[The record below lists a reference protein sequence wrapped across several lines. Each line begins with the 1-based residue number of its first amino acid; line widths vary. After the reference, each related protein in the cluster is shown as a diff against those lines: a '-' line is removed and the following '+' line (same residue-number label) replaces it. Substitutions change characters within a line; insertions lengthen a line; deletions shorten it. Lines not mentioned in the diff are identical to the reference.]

1 MATNLALQLQVIE
14 PDTDLNSIMIGNSRY
29 SDDIWDLR
37 PFITAKSTKESQKYI
52 RFEYISDADMKK
64 TVKQYAYFKLGK
76 TKPKTVRDYINGKF
90 PMFIEYCSINGIH
103 SFADVTLED
112 YLNFNLWMKDEKK
125 VATGTGFSTCH
136 AVEEIIRIG
145 QIKGWN
151 VPQFHL
157 PKTETANQLWN
168 TKKSMRT
175 NKTKPIP
182 EDVFD
187 KILYHAVHDEKDALT
202 KAGIIIQSQTGLRI
216 NEVLSIQ
223 EGCVK
228 RTSDGYDY
236 MEVTLGKTE
245 KGEPII
251 HKVFI
256 NGLVK
261 NAIAELTEHTAE
273 LRKESGLKELFLC
286 RIKSQNNKIAPYTE
300 THWNDKKL
308 RYFIERHDIRDNKG
322 DLYPLTSHQFRST
335 FVRELIKRKVPIA
348 MIMKQYSHISIEM
361 TAHYLTLQEEEVKE
375 IYSDMILSP
384 ESKIAGLRAKE
395 IKGKLDDLFHGKTE
409 DEIDDVIS
417 GLAKTMSFNP
427 LPTGVCLYDFR
438 RGNCTDGDGCFFYNC
453 PNYITEVQFYPIL
466 KDELDLLEK
475 EMARL
480 KELGQ
485 EPAYQVQAVKYK
497 YLKPLVESLEVQLN
511 GKESVDCQHFFRQ
524 IFLGYFSDIVQ
535 AFDTLRKNVC
545 GDDYTSLHN
554 PIVLSSVLPAYGMF
568 HSIQI
573 LFL

>member
-1 MATNLALQLQVIE
+1 METNLALQLQVIE
-14 PDTDLNSIMIGNSRY
+14 PNTDLSSIMIGNSRY
-29 SDDIWDLR
+29 SDDAWDLR
-37 PFITAKSTKESQKYI
+37 PFITAKTTNESHKYI
-52 RFEYISDADMKK
+52 RFEYISDVDMKE
-64 TVKQYAYFKLGK
+64 TVKQYAYYKLGK
-76 TKPKTVRDYINGKF
+76 SKPKTVRVYINGSL

-103 SFADVTLED
+103 SFADITLED

-125 VATGTGFSTCH
+125 VATGTGFITCH
-136 AVEEIIRIG
+136 VVEEIIRIG

-157 PKTETANQLWN
+157 PKTETANQFWN
-168 TKKSMRT
+168 TKKSMKT

-187 KILYHAVHDEKDALT
+187 KILYHAIHDEKDVLT

-256 NGLVK
+256 NNLVK
-261 NAIAELTEHTAE
+261 DAIAELSEYTAE

-286 RIKSQNNKIAPYTE
+286 KNRNKGNLIDVYNSDRFGLRKYNAFIKKY
-300 THWNDKKL
+300 
-308 RYFIERHDIRDNKG
+308 DIRDNKG
-322 DLYPLTSHQFRST
+322 ELYQLASHQFRAT

-348 MIMKQYSHISIEM
+348 MIMKQYSHVSIEM

-409 DEIDDVIS
+409 DEINGVITD
-417 GLAKTMSFNP
+417 LAKTMSFNP

-511 GKESVDCQHFFRQ
+511 V
-524 IFLGYFSDIVQ
+524 
-535 AFDTLRKNVC
+535 
-545 GDDYTSLHN
+545 
-554 PIVLSSVLPAYGMF
+554 
-568 HSIQI
+568 
-573 LFL
+573 

>member
-29 SDDIWDLR
+29 SDDVWDLR
-37 PFITAKSTKESQKYI
+37 PFITAKSTKESHKYI
-52 RFEYISDADMKK
+52 RFEYISDADMKE
-64 TVKQYAYFKLGK
+64 TVKQYAYYKLGK
-76 TKPKTVRDYINGKF
+76 MKPQTVRGYINSGL

-103 SFADVTLED
+103 SFVDVTLED
-112 YLNFNLWMKDEKK
+112 YLNFNLWMKDEKN
-125 VATGTGFSTCH
+125 VATGTGLRICH
-136 AVEEIIRIG
+136 VVEEIIRIG

-151 VPQFHL
+151 APQFHL
-157 PKTETANQLWN
+157 PKTETAYQLWN

-187 KILYHAVHDEKDALT
+187 NILYHAVHDEKNVLT

-216 NEVLSIQ
+216 SEVLSIQ

-256 NGLVK
+256 NDLVK
-261 NAIAELTEHTAE
+261 DTIAELSEYTAE
-273 LRKESGLKELFLC
+273 LRKESGLRELFIIRNHGIRALNGAKWVGE
-286 RIKSQNNKIAPYTE
+286 RLP
-300 THWNDKKL
+300 H
-308 RYFIERHDIRDNKG
+308 FIERHDIRDNKG
-322 DLYPLTSHQFRST
+322 ELYPLTSHQFRAT

-348 MIMKQYSHISIEM
+348 MIMKQYSHVSIEM

-375 IYSDMILSP
+375 IYSAMILSP

-409 DEIDDVIS
+409 EEIDDVIS

-511 GKESVDCQHFFRQ
+511 GKESVR
-524 IFLGYFSDIVQ
+524 
-535 AFDTLRKNVC
+535 
-545 GDDYTSLHN
+545 
-554 PIVLSSVLPAYGMF
+554 
-568 HSIQI
+568 
-573 LFL
+573 

>member
-14 PDTDLNSIMIGNSRY
+14 PDADLNSIIIGNSRY
-29 SDDIWDLR
+29 SDDVWDLR
-37 PFITAKSTKESQKYI
+37 PFITAKTTKESQKYI
-52 RFEYISDADMKK
+52 HFEYISDADMKE
-64 TVKQYAYFKLGK
+64 TVKQYTYYKLGK
-76 TKPKTVRDYINGKF
+76 TKPQTVRDYINAKL

-103 SFADVTLED
+103 SFADITLED
-112 YLNFNLWMKDEKK
+112 YINFNLWMKDEKK
-125 VATGTGFSTCH
+125 VATGTGFLLCH
-136 AVEEIIRIG
+136 VVEEIIRIG

-168 TKKSMRT
+168 RKKSMKT

-187 KILYHAVHDEKDALT
+187 KILYHAVHDEKDILT

-256 NGLVK
+256 NDLVK
-261 NAIAELTEHTAE
+261 DAITELSEYTSE

-286 RIKSQNNKIAPYTE
+286 KSAKKKNAINVYSLE
-300 THWNDKKL
+300 HWNDQKL
-308 RYFIERHDIRDNKG
+308 SPFINKYDIQDNKG
-322 DLYPLTSHQFRST
+322 ELYPLTSHQFRAT

-348 MIMKQYSHISIEM
+348 MIMKQYSHVSIEM

-395 IKGKLDDLFHGKTE
+395 IKSKLDGLFHGKTE
-409 DEIDDVIS
+409 DEIDDVITD
-417 GLAKTMSFNP
+417 LAKTMSFNP

-480 KELGQ
+480 KELGHEREWQ
-485 EPAYQVQAVKYK
+485 KQYIKYK

-511 GKESVDCQHFFRQ
+511 GKESV
-524 IFLGYFSDIVQ
+524 G
-535 AFDTLRKNVC
+535 
-545 GDDYTSLHN
+545 
-554 PIVLSSVLPAYGMF
+554 
-568 HSIQI
+568 
-573 LFL
+573 

>member
-14 PDTDLNSIMIGNSRY
+14 PNTDLSSIMIGNSRY
-29 SDDIWDLR
+29 SDDVWDLR
-37 PFITAKSTKESQKYI
+37 PFITAKTTNESHKYI
-52 RFEYISDADMKK
+52 RFEYISDADMKE
-64 TVKQYAYFKLGK
+64 TVKQYTYYKLGK
-76 TKPKTVRDYINGKF
+76 TKPQTVRNYINGSI

-103 SFADVTLED
+103 SFADITLED

-125 VATGTGFSTCH
+125 VATGTGFITCH
-136 AVEEIIRIG
+136 VVEEIIRIG

-168 TKKSMRT
+168 TKKSMKT

-187 KILYHAVHDEKDALT
+187 KILYHAVHDEKDVLT

-256 NGLVK
+256 NNLVK
-261 NAIAELTEHTAE
+261 DAIAELSEYTAE

-286 RIKSQNNKIAPYTE
+286 KNRNKGNLIDVYNSDRFGLRKYNAFIKKY
-300 THWNDKKL
+300 
-308 RYFIERHDIRDNKG
+308 DIRDNKG
-322 DLYPLTSHQFRST
+322 ELYQLASHQFRAT

-348 MIMKQYSHISIEM
+348 MIMKQYSHVSIEM

-409 DEIDDVIS
+409 DEINGVITD
-417 GLAKTMSFNP
+417 LAKTMSFNP

-480 KELGQ
+480 KELGHEREWQ
-485 EPAYQVQAVKYK
+485 KQYIKYK

-511 GKESVDCQHFFRQ
+511 GKESV
-524 IFLGYFSDIVQ
+524 G
-535 AFDTLRKNVC
+535 
-545 GDDYTSLHN
+545 
-554 PIVLSSVLPAYGMF
+554 
-568 HSIQI
+568 
-573 LFL
+573 

>member
-37 PFITAKSTKESQKYI
+37 PFIIAKSTRESQKYI
-52 RFEYISDADMKK
+52 RFEYISDTNMKK
-64 TVKQYAYFKLGK
+64 TVKQYAYYKLGK
-76 TKPKTVRDYINGKF
+76 MKPQTVRDYINGSL
-90 PMFIEYCSINGIH
+90 PMFIEYCSISGIH
-103 SFADVTLED
+103 SFEDVILED

-125 VATGTGFSTCH
+125 VALQTGFMSCH
-136 AVEEIIRIG
+136 VVEEIIRIG
-145 QIKGWN
+145 QIKGWD
-151 VPQFHL
+151 VPQLHL

-168 TKKSMRT
+168 TNKSMRT

-187 KILYHAVHDEKDALT
+187 KILYHAVHDEKDVLT

-223 EGCVK
+223 ECCVK
-228 RTSDGYDY
+228 RTADGYDY

-256 NGLVK
+256 NELVK
-261 NAIAELTEHTAE
+261 DAIVELSEYTAE
-273 LRKESGLKELFLC
+273 LRKESGLKELFVIRNHGIRALNVT
-286 RIKSQNNKIAPYTE
+286 K
-300 THWNDKKL
+300 WNGNRL
-308 RYFIERHDIRDNKG
+308 SHFIERYDIRDNKG
-322 DLYPLTSHQFRST
+322 ELYPLTSHQFRAT

-348 MIMKQYSHISIEM
+348 MIMKQYSHVSIEM

-409 DEIDDVIS
+409 DEINDVIT
-417 GLAKTMSFNP
+417 GLAKTMSFN
-427 LPTGVCLYDFR
+427 PTGVCLYDFR

-480 KELGQ
+480 KELGHEREWQ
-485 EPAYQVQAVKYK
+485 KQYIKHK

-511 GKESVDCQHFFRQ
+511 GKESV
-524 IFLGYFSDIVQ
+524 G
-535 AFDTLRKNVC
+535 
-545 GDDYTSLHN
+545 
-554 PIVLSSVLPAYGMF
+554 
-568 HSIQI
+568 
-573 LFL
+573 

>member
-29 SDDIWDLR
+29 SDDVWDLR
-37 PFITAKSTKESQKYI
+37 PFITAKTINESHKYI
-52 RFEYISDADMKK
+52 RFEYISDADMKE
-64 TVKQYAYFKLGK
+64 TVKQYTYYKLGK
-76 TKPKTVRDYINGKF
+76 MKPQTVRGYINGSL
-90 PMFIEYCSINGIH
+90 PMFIEFCSLNGIH
-103 SFADVTLED
+103 NFTDVTLED

-125 VATGTGFSTCH
+125 VAMQTGFMSCH
-136 AVEEIIRIG
+136 VVEEIIRIG
-145 QIKGWN
+145 QIKGWD

-168 TKKSMRT
+168 TKSSKRT

-187 KILYHAVHDEKDALT
+187 KILYHAVHDEKDVLT

-256 NGLVK
+256 NNLVK
-261 NAIAELTEHTAE
+261 DAIAELSEYTAE

-286 RIKSQNNKIAPYTE
+286 KNRNKGNLIDVYNSDRFGLRKYNAFIKKY
-300 THWNDKKL
+300 
-308 RYFIERHDIRDNKG
+308 DIRDNKG
-322 DLYPLTSHQFRST
+322 ELYQLASHQFRAT

-348 MIMKQYSHISIEM
+348 MIMKQYSHVSIEM

-384 ESKIAGLRAKE
+384 ESRIAGLRAKE

-409 DEIDDVIS
+409 DEIDDVITD
-417 GLAKTMSFNP
+417 LAKTMSFNP

-438 RGNCTDGDGCFFYNC
+438 RGNCSDGDGCFFYNC

-511 GKESVDCQHFFRQ
+511 DKESV
-524 IFLGYFSDIVQ
+524 G
-535 AFDTLRKNVC
+535 
-545 GDDYTSLHN
+545 
-554 PIVLSSVLPAYGMF
+554 
-568 HSIQI
+568 
-573 LFL
+573 

>member
-29 SDDIWDLR
+29 SDDIWDLS
-37 PFITAKSTKESQKYI
+37 PFVQTKGNVDSLKKI
-52 RFEYISDADMKK
+52 SFEYIYSADIKNVIK
-64 TVKQYAYFKLGK
+64 SYSYYKLGK
-76 TKPKTVRDYINGKF
+76 VKPLVLRGYINSSL
-90 PMFIEYCSINGIH
+90 PRFIEYCSLNGIH

-125 VATGTGFSTCH
+125 VATGTGFHSCH
-136 AVEEIIRIG
+136 VVEEIIRIG

-168 TKKSMRT
+168 TKSSMRT
-175 NKTKPIP
+175 NKAKPIP

-187 KILYHAVHDEKDALT
+187 KILYHAVHDERDVLT

-228 RTSDGYDY
+228 CTSDGYNY

-256 NGLVK
+256 NELVK
-261 NAIAELTEHTAE
+261 DVVAELSEYTAE
-273 LRKESGLKELFLC
+273 LRKKSGLKELFLTTNPKL
-286 RIKSQNNKIAPYTE
+286 RNKIDVYHTE
-300 THWNDKKL
+300 QWNDKRLKP
-308 RYFIERHDIRDNKG
+308 FIKKYDIRDNKG
-322 DLYPLTSHQFRST
+322 ELYPLTSHQFRAT

-348 MIMKQYSHISIEM
+348 MIMKQYSHVSIEM

-375 IYSDMILSP
+375 IYSDMIFSP

-409 DEIDDVIS
+409 AEIDNVITD
-417 GLAKTMSFNP
+417 LAKTMSFNP

-480 KELGQ
+480 EELGQ

-511 GKESVDCQHFFRQ
+511 GKESV
-524 IFLGYFSDIVQ
+524 G
-535 AFDTLRKNVC
+535 
-545 GDDYTSLHN
+545 
-554 PIVLSSVLPAYGMF
+554 
-568 HSIQI
+568 
-573 LFL
+573 

>member
-14 PDTDLNSIMIGNSRY
+14 SDTDLNSIMIGSSNY
-29 SDDIWDLR
+29 YDDVWDLR
-37 PFITAKSTKESQKYI
+37 PFITAKSTEESHKYI
-52 RFEYISDADMKK
+52 RFEYIADVDMKE
-64 TVKQYAYFKLGK
+64 TVKQYAYYKLGK
-76 TKPKTVRDYINGKF
+76 TKPQTVQDYINGKL
-90 PMFIEYCSINGIH
+90 PMFIEYCSLNGIH
-103 SFADVTLED
+103 SFADVTFED
-112 YLNFNLWMKDEKK
+112 YLNFNLWMKNDKK
-125 VATGTGFSTCH
+125 VAVSTGKNSCH
-136 AVEEIIRIG
+136 VVEEIIRIG

-151 VPQFHL
+151 VPAFHL
-157 PKTETANQLWN
+157 SKANAANQLWN
-168 TKKSMRT
+168 AKKSMKT

-187 KILYHAVHDEKDALT
+187 KILYHAVHDEKDVLT
-202 KAGIIIQSQTGLRI
+202 KAGIVIQSQTGLRI

-256 NGLVK
+256 NELVK
-261 NAIAELTEHTAE
+261 NTIKELSDFTEP
-273 LRKESGLKELFLC
+273 LRKESGLKELFLVKYNGI
-286 RIKSQNNKIAPYTE
+286 RVLKVKNWSVGRL
-300 THWNDKKL
+300 TH
-308 RYFIERHDIRDNKG
+308 FIERWDIRDNKG
-322 DLYPLTSHQFRST
+322 ELYPLTSHQFRET

-348 MIMKQYSHISIEM
+348 MIMKQYSHVSIEM

-409 DEIDDVIS
+409 DEIDDVITD
-417 GLAKTMSFNP
+417 LAKTMSFNP

-480 KELGQ
+480 KELGHEREWQ
-485 EPAYQVQAVKYK
+485 KQYIKYK
-497 YLKPLVESLEVQLN
+497 YLKPLVGSLEVQLN
-511 GKESVDCQHFFRQ
+511 GKESV
-524 IFLGYFSDIVQ
+524 G
-535 AFDTLRKNVC
+535 
-545 GDDYTSLHN
+545 
-554 PIVLSSVLPAYGMF
+554 
-568 HSIQI
+568 
-573 LFL
+573 

>member
-29 SDDIWDLR
+29 SDDAWDLR
-37 PFITAKSTKESQKYI
+37 PFITAKSTKESHKYI
-52 RFEYISDADMKK
+52 RFEYISDAGMKE
-64 TVKQYAYFKLGK
+64 TVKQYTYYKLGK
-76 TKPKTVRDYINGKF
+76 IKPQTVQGNINSKL

-125 VATGTGFSTCH
+125 VSTSTGRLSCH
-136 AVEEIIRIG
+136 VVEEIIRIG

-168 TKKSMRT
+168 RKSSMRA

-187 KILYHAVHDEKDALT
+187 KILYHAVHDENDVLT

-228 RTSDGYDY
+228 HTSDGYDY

-256 NGLVK
+256 NELVK
-261 NAIAELTEHTAE
+261 DVIAELSEYTVE
-273 LRKESGLKELFLC
+273 LRKESGLKELFVHKITKKNNAIEVFAKDGYQAYKLNTF
-286 RIKSQNNKIAPYTE
+286 IK
-300 THWNDKKL
+300 
-308 RYFIERHDIRDNKG
+308 RHDIRDNKG
-322 DLYPLTSHQFRST
+322 ELYPLTSHQFRAT
-335 FVRELIKRKVPIA
+335 FVRGLIKRKVPIA
-348 MIMKQYSHISIEM
+348 MIMKQYSHVSIEM

-409 DEIDDVIS
+409 AEIDDVITD
-417 GLAKTMSFNP
+417 LAKTMSFNP

-480 KELGQ
+480 KKLGQ

-511 GKESVDCQHFFRQ
+511 DKESV
-524 IFLGYFSDIVQ
+524 G
-535 AFDTLRKNVC
+535 
-545 GDDYTSLHN
+545 
-554 PIVLSSVLPAYGMF
+554 
-568 HSIQI
+568 
-573 LFL
+573 

>member
-1 MATNLALQLQVIE
+1 MRRKKNKQMEGQMSIFDMFSSVIE
-14 PDTDLNSIMIGNSRY
+14 NTKTEEENVTVSEGGIAAAD
-29 SDDIWDLR
+29 
-37 PFITAKSTKESQKYI
+37 ITAVETGTQTSIFDLFSTDEQDTQKQ
-52 RFEYISDADMKK
+52 EK
-64 TVKQYAYFKLGK
+64 
-76 TKPKTVRDYINGKF
+76 KPKKNFFHRTIQ
-90 PMFIEYCSINGIH
+90 
-103 SFADVTLED
+103 FAKSLED
-112 YLNFNLWMKDEKK
+112 KWKNK
-125 VATGTGFSTCH
+125 A
-136 AVEEIIRIG
+136 
-145 QIKGWN
+145 
-151 VPQFHL
+151 
-157 PKTETANQLWN
+157 ETANQLWN
-168 TKKSMRT
+168 TKKSMKT

-187 KILYHAVHDEKDALT
+187 KILYHAVHDEKDVLT
-202 KAGIIIQSQTGLRI
+202 KSGIIIQSQTGLRI

-228 RTSDGYDY
+228 RTFDGYDY

-256 NGLVK
+256 NELVK
-261 NAIAELTEHTAE
+261 DTIKELSDFTEP

-286 RIKSQNNKIAPYTE
+286 KSAKKKNAINVYSLE
-300 THWNDKKL
+300 HWNDQKL
-308 RYFIERHDIRDNKG
+308 MPFIKRWDIRGNKG
-322 DLYPLTSHQFRST
+322 ELYPLTSHQFRAT

-348 MIMKQYSHISIEM
+348 MIMKQYSHVSIEM

-409 DEIDDVIS
+409 DEIDDVITD
-417 GLAKTMSFNP
+417 LAKTMSFNP

-480 KELGQ
+480 KELGHEREWQ
-485 EPAYQVQAVKYK
+485 KQYIKYK

-511 GKESVDCQHFFRQ
+511 GKESV
-524 IFLGYFSDIVQ
+524 G
-535 AFDTLRKNVC
+535 
-545 GDDYTSLHN
+545 
-554 PIVLSSVLPAYGMF
+554 
-568 HSIQI
+568 
-573 LFL
+573 

>member
-1 MATNLALQLQVIE
+1 MSANLALQLQVLE

-29 SDDIWDLR
+29 SDDVWNLR
-37 PFITAKSTKESQKYI
+37 PFIRLKSRKESQKYLS
-52 RFEYISDADMKK
+52 FGYIKDKDIKE
-64 TVKQYAYFKLGK
+64 TVKRYAYYKLGK
-76 TKPKTVRDYINGKF
+76 TKPQTVRGYVNGSL
-90 PMFIEYCSINGIH
+90 PMFIEYCSLNGIH

-125 VATGTGFSTCH
+125 VSMQTGFISCH
-136 AVEEIIRIG
+136 VVEEIIRIG

-157 PKTETANQLWN
+157 PKSETAFQLWP
-168 TKKSMRT
+168 TKKSMKT

-187 KILYHAVHDEKDALT
+187 KILYHAVHDEKDVLT

-216 NEVLSIQ
+216 NEVLSIR

-256 NGLVK
+256 NELVK
-261 NAIAELTEHTAE
+261 DVIAELTEYTVE
-273 LRKESGLKELFLC
+273 LRKESGLKELFVV
-286 RIKSQNNKIAPYTE
+286 RYNGKVQTINTG
-300 THWNDKKL
+300 HWNDRRL
-308 RYFIERHDIRDNKG
+308 VHFIERYDIRDIKG
-322 DLYPLTSHQFRST
+322 ELYPLTSHQFRAT

-348 MIMKQYSHISIEM
+348 MIMKQYSHVSIEM

-395 IKGKLDDLFHGKTE
+395 IKGKLDVLFHGKTE
-409 DEIDDVIS
+409 DEIDDVIT

-438 RGNCTDGDGCFFYNC
+438 RGNCSDGDGCFFYNC

-480 KELGQ
+480 KELGHEREWQ
-485 EPAYQVQAVKYK
+485 KQYIKHK
-497 YLKPLVESLEVQLN
+497 YLKPLVESLEVQLD
-511 GKESVDCQHFFRQ
+511 GKESV
-524 IFLGYFSDIVQ
+524 G
-535 AFDTLRKNVC
+535 
-545 GDDYTSLHN
+545 
-554 PIVLSSVLPAYGMF
+554 
-568 HSIQI
+568 
-573 LFL
+573 

>member
-1 MATNLALQLQVIE
+1 MATNVALQLQVIE

-52 RFEYISDADMKK
+52 RFEYISDADMKE
-64 TVKQYAYFKLGK
+64 TVKQYAYYKLGK
-76 TKPKTVRDYINGKF
+76 TKPQTVRDYINSSL
-90 PMFIEYCSINGIH
+90 PMFIEFCSLNGIH
-103 SFADVTLED
+103 SFTDVTLED

-125 VATGTGFSTCH
+125 VAIGTGFRSCH
-136 AVEEIIRIG
+136 VVEEIIRIG

-151 VPQFHL
+151 VPRFHL
-157 PKTETANQLWN
+157 PKTETACQLWPVQK
-168 TKKSMRT
+168 TMKT

-187 KILYHAVHDEKDALT
+187 KILYHAVHDEKDVLT

-228 RTSDGYDY
+228 RTADGYDY

-251 HKVFI
+251 HKIFI
-256 NGLVK
+256 NDLVK
-261 NAIAELTEHTAE
+261 DAIVELSEYTAE
-273 LRKESGLKELFLC
+273 LRKESGLKELFV
-286 RIKSQNNKIAPYTE
+286 I
-300 THWNDKKL
+300 
-308 RYFIERHDIRDNKG
+308 RYHGIRVLNGSKWVEKRLPHFIERHDIRDNKG
-322 DLYPLTSHQFRST
+322 ELYPLKSHQFRAT

-348 MIMKQYSHISIEM
+348 MIMKQYSHVSIEM

-409 DEIDDVIS
+409 AEIDNVITD
-417 GLAKTMSFNP
+417 LAKTMSFNP

-511 GKESVDCQHFFRQ
+511 GKESV
-524 IFLGYFSDIVQ
+524 G
-535 AFDTLRKNVC
+535 
-545 GDDYTSLHN
+545 
-554 PIVLSSVLPAYGMF
+554 
-568 HSIQI
+568 
-573 LFL
+573 

>member
-29 SDDIWDLR
+29 SDDVWDLR
-37 PFITAKSTKESQKYI
+37 HFITAKTTNESHKYI
-52 RFEYISDADMKK
+52 RFEYISDADMKE
-64 TVKQYAYFKLGK
+64 TVKQYAYYKLGK
-76 TKPKTVRDYINGKF
+76 IKPQTVQGYINGKF

-168 TKKSMRT
+168 RKKSMKT

-256 NGLVK
+256 NNLVK
-261 NAIAELTEHTAE
+261 DAIAELSEYTAE

-286 RIKSQNNKIAPYTE
+286 KNRNKGNLIDVYNSDRFGLRKYNAFIKKY
-300 THWNDKKL
+300 
-308 RYFIERHDIRDNKG
+308 DIRDNKG
-322 DLYPLTSHQFRST
+322 KLYQLASHQFRAT

-348 MIMKQYSHISIEM
+348 MIMKQYSHVSIEM

-480 KELGQ
+480 KELGHEREWQ
-485 EPAYQVQAVKYK
+485 KQYIKYK

-511 GKESVDCQHFFRQ
+511 GKESV
-524 IFLGYFSDIVQ
+524 G
-535 AFDTLRKNVC
+535 
-545 GDDYTSLHN
+545 
-554 PIVLSSVLPAYGMF
+554 
-568 HSIQI
+568 
-573 LFL
+573 

>member
-29 SDDIWDLR
+29 SDDVWDLR
-37 PFITAKSTKESQKYI
+37 PFIPAKSVQTGQKWI

-64 TVKQYAYFKLGK
+64 TVKQYAYYKLGK
-76 TKPKTVRDYINGKF
+76 TKPKSVRDYINASL
-90 PMFIEYCSINGIH
+90 PQFIEYCSLNGIH
-103 SFADVTLED
+103 NFADVTLED

-125 VATGTGFSTCH
+125 VAIQTGFMSCH
-136 AVEEIIRIG
+136 VVEEIIRIG

-151 VPQFHL
+151 VPRFHL

-168 TKKSMRT
+168 RKKSMKT

-187 KILYHAVHDEKDALT
+187 KILYHAVHNEKDVLT

-228 RTSDGYDY
+228 HTSDGYDY

-256 NGLVK
+256 NELVK
-261 NAIAELTEHTAE
+261 ETIAELSEYTAE
-273 LRKESGLKELFLC
+273 LRKESGLKELF
-286 RIKSQNNKIAPYTE
+286 II
-300 THWNDKKL
+300 
-308 RYFIERHDIRDNKG
+308 RYHGIRVLNGGKWVEKRLPHFIERHDIRDNKG
-322 DLYPLTSHQFRST
+322 ELYPLTSHQFRAT

-348 MIMKQYSHISIEM
+348 MIMKQYSHVSIEM

-395 IKGKLDDLFHGKTE
+395 IKSKLDGLFHGKTE
-409 DEIDDVIS
+409 DEIDDVITD
-417 GLAKTMSFNP
+417 LAKAMSFNP

-480 KELGQ
+480 KELGHEREWQ
-485 EPAYQVQAVKYK
+485 KQYIKYK

-511 GKESVDCQHFFRQ
+511 GKESV
-524 IFLGYFSDIVQ
+524 G
-535 AFDTLRKNVC
+535 
-545 GDDYTSLHN
+545 
-554 PIVLSSVLPAYGMF
+554 
-568 HSIQI
+568 
-573 LFL
+573 

>member
-1 MATNLALQLQVIE
+1 MSANLALQLQVLE
-14 PDTDLNSIMIGNSRY
+14 PDTNLNTIMIGDSKY
-29 SDDIWDLR
+29 SDDTWDLR
-37 PFITAKSTKESQKYI
+37 PFIKLKTRQESQKYLS
-52 RFEYISDADMKK
+52 FGYIKDADLKE
-64 TVKQYAYFKLGK
+64 TVKQYAYYKLGK
-76 TKPKTVRDYINGKF
+76 VKPQTVRNYINGAL

-103 SFADVTLED
+103 SFADVSLED
-112 YLNFNLWMKDEKK
+112 YLNFNIWMKDEKK
-125 VATGTGFSTCH
+125 VAVGTGNISCH
-136 AVEEIIRIG
+136 VVEEIIRIG

-157 PKTETANQLWN
+157 PKAETANQLWP
-168 TKKSMRT
+168 KQKSMKT

-187 KILYHAVHDEKDALT
+187 KILYHAVHDEKDVLT

-216 NEVLSIQ
+216 NEVLSIR

-256 NGLVK
+256 NDLVK
-261 NAIAELTEHTAE
+261 NVIAELSEATAK
-273 LRKESGLKELFLC
+273 LRKESGLKELFVIRNYGIRVL
-286 RIKSQNNKIAPYTE
+286 NTE
-300 THWNDKKL
+300 KWTSKRLPH
-308 RYFIERHDIRDNKG
+308 FIERHDIRDSKG
-322 DLYPLTSHQFRST
+322 NLYPLTSHQFRAT
-335 FVRELIKRKVPIA
+335 FVRELIKRKVSIS
-348 MIMKQYSHISIEM
+348 MIMKQYSHVSIEM

-395 IKGKLDDLFHGKTE
+395 IKGKLDTLFHGKTE
-409 DEIDDVIS
+409 EEIDDVITNLS
-417 GLAKTMSFNP
+417 KTISFNP

-497 YLKPLVESLEVQLN
+497 YLKPLVESLEVQLD
-511 GKESVDCQHFFRQ
+511 GKESV
-524 IFLGYFSDIVQ
+524 G
-535 AFDTLRKNVC
+535 
-545 GDDYTSLHN
+545 
-554 PIVLSSVLPAYGMF
+554 
-568 HSIQI
+568 
-573 LFL
+573 

>member
-14 PDTDLNSIMIGNSRY
+14 PDTDLNSIMIGNSWY
-29 SDDIWDLR
+29 SDDVWDLR

-52 RFEYISDADMKK
+52 RFEYISDTDMKG
-64 TVKQYAYFKLGK
+64 TVKQYAYYKLGK
-76 TKPKTVRDYINGKF
+76 TKPQTVRNYINGYL

-103 SFADVTLED
+103 SFADITLED

-125 VATGTGFSTCH
+125 VATSTGFIVCH
-136 AVEEIIRIG
+136 VIEEIIRIG
-145 QIKGWN
+145 QIKGWD

-168 TKKSMRT
+168 KKRSMKS

-187 KILYHAVHDEKDALT
+187 KILYHAVHDEKDVRT

-228 RTSDGYDY
+228 RTTDGYDY

-245 KGEPII
+245 KGESII

-256 NGLVK
+256 NELVK
-261 NAIAELTEHTAE
+261 DAIAKLSEYTAE
-273 LRKESGLKELFLC
+273 LRKESGLKELFIQ
-286 RIKSQNNKIAPYTE
+286 RIT
-300 THWNDKKL
+300 KKHNAIDVL
-308 RYFIERHDIRDNKG
+308 AKDGYQAYKLNTFIKRHDIRDNKG
-322 DLYPLTSHQFRST
+322 ELYPLTSHQFRAT

-348 MIMKQYSHISIEM
+348 IIMKQYSHVSIEM

-384 ESKIAGLRAKE
+384 ESRIAGLRAKE

-409 DEIDDVIS
+409 AEIDDVITD
-417 GLAKTMSFNP
+417 LAKTMSFNP

-466 KDELDLLEK
+466 KEELDLLEK

-480 KELGQ
+480 KELGHEREWQ
-485 EPAYQVQAVKYK
+485 KQYIKYK
-497 YLKPLVESLEVQLN
+497 YLKPLVESLEVQLD
-511 GKESVDCQHFFRQ
+511 GKESV
-524 IFLGYFSDIVQ
+524 G
-535 AFDTLRKNVC
+535 
-545 GDDYTSLHN
+545 
-554 PIVLSSVLPAYGMF
+554 
-568 HSIQI
+568 
-573 LFL
+573 

>member
-29 SDDIWDLR
+29 SDDVWDLR
-37 PFITAKSTKESQKYI
+37 PFITAKTTKESQKYI
-52 RFEYISDADMKK
+52 RFEYIYDADIKE
-64 TVKQYAYFKLGK
+64 TVKQYAYYKLGK
-76 TKPKTVRDYINGKF
+76 VKPQTVREYINSSL
-90 PMFIEYCSINGIH
+90 PMFIEFCSLNGIH
-103 SFADVTLED
+103 NFADVTLEN

-125 VATGTGFSTCH
+125 VAMQTGFMSCH
-136 AVEEIIRIG
+136 MVEEIIRIG
-145 QIKGWN
+145 QIKGWD

-157 PKTETANQLWN
+157 LKTETANQLWN
-168 TKKSMRT
+168 RKKSMKT

-187 KILYHAVHDEKDALT
+187 KILYHAIHDEKDILT

-256 NGLVK
+256 NELVK
-261 NAIAELTEHTAE
+261 DSIIELSEYTAE
-273 LRKESGLKELFLC
+273 LRKESGLKELFIQ
-286 RIKSQNNKIAPYTE
+286 RIT
-300 THWNDKKL
+300 KKHNAIDVL
-308 RYFIERHDIRDNKG
+308 AKDGYQACKLNPFIKRYDIRDNKG
-322 DLYPLTSHQFRST
+322 ELYPLTSHQFRAT

-348 MIMKQYSHISIEM
+348 MIMKQYSHVSIEM

-409 DEIDDVIS
+409 DEIDDVIT

-511 GKESVDCQHFFRQ
+511 V
-524 IFLGYFSDIVQ
+524 
-535 AFDTLRKNVC
+535 
-545 GDDYTSLHN
+545 
-554 PIVLSSVLPAYGMF
+554 
-568 HSIQI
+568 
-573 LFL
+573 

>member
-14 PDTDLNSIMIGNSRY
+14 HDTDLNSIMIGNSRY

-52 RFEYISDADMKK
+52 RFEYISDADMKE
-64 TVKQYAYFKLGK
+64 TVKQYAYYKLGK
-76 TKPKTVRDYINGKF
+76 TKPKTVRDYINTSL
-90 PMFIEYCSINGIH
+90 PQFIEYCSLNGIH

-125 VATGTGFSTCH
+125 VALQTGFMSCH
-136 AVEEIIRIG
+136 VVEEIIRIG
-145 QIKGWN
+145 QIKGWD

-157 PKTETANQLWN
+157 PKTETAYQLWN
-168 TKKSMRT
+168 TKSSMIT

-187 KILYHAVHDEKDALT
+187 KILYHAVHDEKDVLT

-216 NEVLSIQ
+216 NEVLSVK

-245 KGEPII
+245 KGESIV

-256 NGLVK
+256 NELVK
-261 NAIAELTEHTAE
+261 DTIAELSEYTAK
-273 LRKESGLKELFLC
+273 LRKESGLMELFVIRNHGIRPL
-286 RIKSQNNKIAPYTE
+286 NNEKWVSKRLPSFV
-300 THWNDKKL
+300 
-308 RYFIERHDIRDNKG
+308 RRHDIRDNKG
-322 DLYPLTSHQFRST
+322 ELYPLTSHQFRAT

-348 MIMKQYSHISIEM
+348 MIMKQYSHVSIEM

-395 IKGKLDDLFHGKTE
+395 IKEKLDDLFHGKTE
-409 DEIDDVIS
+409 AEIDDVITD
-417 GLAKTMSFNP
+417 LAKTMSFNP

-466 KDELDLLEK
+466 KEELDLLEK
-475 EMARL
+475 EMIRL
-480 KELGQ
+480 KELGHEREWQ
-485 EPAYQVQAVKYK
+485 KQYIKYK

-511 GKESVDCQHFFRQ
+511 GKESV
-524 IFLGYFSDIVQ
+524 G
-535 AFDTLRKNVC
+535 
-545 GDDYTSLHN
+545 
-554 PIVLSSVLPAYGMF
+554 
-568 HSIQI
+568 
-573 LFL
+573 